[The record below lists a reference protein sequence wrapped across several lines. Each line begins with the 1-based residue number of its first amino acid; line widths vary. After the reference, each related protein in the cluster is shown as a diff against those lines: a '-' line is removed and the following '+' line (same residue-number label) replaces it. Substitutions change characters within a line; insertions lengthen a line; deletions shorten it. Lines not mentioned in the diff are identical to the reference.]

1 MDKWIR
7 ENKRRDYYELAIIME
22 GKMDLMLK
30 NELYNPSFEDGNISE
45 LKSEPKNKVEINSMG
60 LMEKSKEVTVNGNAN
75 RNDA

>member
-1 MDKWIR
+1 
-7 ENKRRDYYELAIIME
+7 
-22 GKMDLMLK
+22 MDLMLK

-60 LMEKSKEVTVNGNAN
+60 LMEKSREVTVNGNAD